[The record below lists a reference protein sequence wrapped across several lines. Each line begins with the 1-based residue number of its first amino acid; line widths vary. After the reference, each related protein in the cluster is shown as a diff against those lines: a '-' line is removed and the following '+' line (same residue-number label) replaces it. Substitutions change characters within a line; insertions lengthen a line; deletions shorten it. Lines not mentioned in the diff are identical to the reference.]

1 MNEVPTDPRVAE
13 SVKTLHDTD
22 TKYKAVSFIE
32 TYTGRPFW
40 PLEPK
45 PEDVSIIDIAH
56 NLSNQGRYSGSTYI
70 LYVTAQHCCLLAD
83 YVEKRGGTPLDCL
96 QILMHDAPEAYLVD
110 IPRPVKQFM
119 PEYRKWD
126 KAINNVIRIWLGV
139 DHLPIPPWQDELDSR
154 IIVDERAQVMS
165 DSGLDWGH
173 PLEPLGINIDP
184 WPPIVAEQE
193 FLMRYA
199 TYMKAIHGTH
209 QYLRSGW
216 GIPTHCVFEEFPFK
230 TLGGDVATRG
240 EVEPK
245 LITDLVEVD
254 LRGGVGRVALRSPDG
269 MMIRDTKAGR
279 FPRPAWKWVHGKF
292 DLAAPGIKD
301 VSLPKIEEVH

>member
-1 MNEVPTDPRVAE
+1 MTQISDDPRVAE
-13 SVKTLHDTD
+13 SVKQLYDTD

-56 NLSNQGRYSGSTYI
+56 NLANQGRYSGSPYM

-83 YVEKRGGTPLDCL
+83 FVEKRGGTPLDCL

-119 PEYRKWD
+119 PDYRKWD
-126 KAINNVIRIWLGV
+126 KNINTTIRVWLGI
-139 DHLPIPPWQDELDSR
+139 DHMPIPQWQDELDSR
-154 IIVDERAQVMS
+154 IITDERAQVMS

-173 PLEPLGINIDP
+173 TPEALGIRIEP
-184 WPPIVAEQE
+184 WHPAVAEQE
-193 FLMRYA
+193 FLLRYA
-199 TYMKAIHGTH
+199 TYTKAVYGTH

-216 GIPTHCVFEEFPFK
+216 GIKTDCVFKEFPFK
-230 TLGGDVATRG
+230 TLGGDVLTRG
-240 EVEPK
+240 ESDPTT
-245 LITDLVEVD
+245 ITDLAEVD

-279 FPRPAWKWVHGKF
+279 FPRPAWRWIHGKF
-292 DLAAPGIKD
+292 ELLTVNA
-301 VSLPKIEEVH
+301 SMPKLEEVK

>member
-1 MNEVPTDPRVAE
+1 MSEVPADPRVIE
-13 SVKTLHDTD
+13 SVKKLFDTD
-22 TKYKAVSFIE
+22 TKYKAVSFVE

-56 NLSNQGRYSGSTYI
+56 NLSNQGRYSGSTFR

-110 IPRPVKQFM
+110 VPRPVKQFM

-126 KAINNVIRIWLGV
+126 KAINNVIRVWLGV
-139 DHLPIPPWQDELDSR
+139 DHLPIPPWQDDLDSR
-154 IIVDERAQVMS
+154 IIMDERAQVMS

-173 PLEPLGINIDP
+173 ALEPLGIQIDP
-184 WPPIVAEQE
+184 WLPQVAEQE

-199 TYMKAIHGTH
+199 TYMKAVYGMH

-216 GIPTHCVFEEFPFK
+216 GVPTKCVFNEFPFK
-230 TLGGDVATRG
+230 TLGGDVLMRG
-240 EVEPK
+240 ASEPK
-245 LITDLVEVD
+245 LISDLVEVD
-254 LRGGVGRVALRSPDG
+254 LRGGVGRVALRSPNG
-269 MMIRDTKAGR
+269 MMVRDTKAGS
-279 FPRPAWKWVHGKF
+279 FPRPAWRWMHGKF
-292 DLAAPGIKD
+292 ELSAPGIEN
-301 VSLPKIEEVH
+301 VSVPKLEEVQ